1 MLIFFGK
8 NHYILKKTKALL
20 IVLLQYKNNLSVVN
34 ILRKPTDKEIE
45 LYFEVLA
52 TFDLSLSRTKI
63 GRPT

>member
-8 NHYILKKTKALL
+8 NHYIFKKTKALL